1 MEFFFE
7 ITIIVFIAVL
17 FGAIMRLL
25 RQPLIVGYVLTGVA
39 VGPYV
44 FNILKSTSD
53 IEIFSTI
60 GISILLFIVG
70 IHLNPEIIKEVGV
83 TSFLAAVAEFII
95 TSITG
100 FFVAKILGFNDVSAV
115 YSSIALAFSSTIIVM
130 KLFSDKKCL
139 TKLHGKIVLG
149 MLLVEDF
156 IAALILIVASLNVST
171 ASTGVDLSHIF
182 LALLFKGI
190 VIAIILFIISKYLL
204 PSLSNFFASSA
215 ELLFLFSIA
224 WGLGLSSLFSII
236 GFSAGI
242 GALVA
247 GATFSV
253 SPFAEEISSR
263 LKPLRDFFIMLFF
276 VLLGSKISLLVDTS
290 VIYPAILLSLYVL
303 VVNPI
308 IVFFVMNLL
317 GYKKRTSFL
326 VAITASQISEF
337 SLILVALGSS
347 NGQISDQI
355 VSTVTLVF
363 VFTVVISTYLV
374 LYSEKIYEKFRRVIG
389 FFELRHGL
397 KEEKKII
404 DKDFDMILFGYHRV
418 GEDFVKAAKHIGA
431 KFFAVDFNPSAIS
444 RLQREGV
451 PFKYGDAD
459 DIEFLKEIN
468 LSGAKLIVSTIPDF
482 ETNLLITKTYR
493 AENQSGILIT
503 MSHDVNQAKKLYLAG
518 ATYVVMPHY
527 LGANQASK
535 MIEKYGFDVEFFD
548 KERNAHLVHL
558 EKRQK

>member
-17 FGAIMRLL
+17 LGAIMRLL
-25 RQPLIVGYVLTGVA
+25 RQPLIVGYVLTGV
-39 VGPYV
+39 VMGPFV
-44 FNILKSTSD
+44 FNLLHSTSD

-83 TSFLAAVAEFII
+83 TSFISAVAQFII
-95 TSITG
+95 TSIAG
-100 FFVAKILGFNDVSAV
+100 FFVARALGFGNVASA
-115 YSSIALAFSSTIIVM
+115 YSSAALAFSSTIIVM

-139 TKLHGKIVLG
+139 NKLHGKIVLG

-182 LALLFKGI
+182 LALLFKGV
-190 VIAIILFIISKYLL
+190 VIAIFLYFISKYLL
-204 PSLSNFFASSA
+204 PRLSNFFATSP

-224 WGLGLSSLFSII
+224 WGLGLASLFSVI

-276 VLLGSKISLLVDTS
+276 VLLGSKISLIIDTN
-290 VIYPAILLSLYVL
+290 VIYPALLLSLYVL
-303 VVNPI
+303 VVNPV

-337 SLILVALGSS
+337 SLILVALGAS
-347 NGQISDQI
+347 NGQISDSLVSI
-355 VSTVTLVF
+355 VTIVF
-363 VFTVVISTYLV
+363 VITVVVSTYLI
-374 LYSEKIYEKFRRVIG
+374 LYSEVIYEKFRRVIG
-389 FFELRHGL
+389 FFELRHGIR
-397 KEEKKII
+397 EEKKFIE
-404 DKDFDMILFGYHRV
+404 KDFDMILFGYHRV
-418 GEDFVKAAKHIGA
+418 GEDYIKAAKHIGA
-431 KFFAVDFNPSAIS
+431 SFFAVDFNPEAIS
-444 RLQREGV
+444 RLQKENI

-468 LSGAKLIVSTIPDF
+468 ISNAKLIVSTIPDF

-493 AENQSGILIT
+493 SENQKGIVIT
-503 MSHDVNQAKKLYLAG
+503 MSHDTAQAKKLYLAG

-527 LGANQASK
+527 LGAKQASN
-535 MIEKYGFDVEFFD
+535 MIKNYGFEVEHFD
-548 KERNAHLVHL
+548 EERNAHLVHL
-558 EKRQK
+558 EKREK

>member
-95 TSITG
+95 TSIAG

>member
-44 FNILKSTSD
+44 FNLLKSTSD

-83 TSFLAAVAEFII
+83 TSFLTAVAEFII
-95 TSITG
+95 TSIAG
-100 FFVAKILGFNDVSAV
+100 FFVARALGFNDVSAA

-171 ASTGVDLSHIF
+171 ASTGADISHIF
-182 LALLFKGI
+182 LALLFKGVI
-190 VIAIILFIISKYLL
+190 IAIILFIISKYLL
-204 PSLSNFFASSA
+204 PRLSNFFASSA

-276 VLLGSKISLLVDTS
+276 VLLGSKISLLIDTS
-290 VIYPAILLSLYVL
+290 VIYPSILLSLYVL

-337 SLILVALGSS
+337 SLILVALGAS
-347 NGQISDQI
+347 NGQINDKI

-374 LYSEKIYEKFRRVIG
+374 LYSEKIYEKFRKIIG
-389 FFELRHGL
+389 FFELRHGQ
-397 KEEKKII
+397 KEEKTFI

-459 DIEFLKEIN
+459 DVEFLKEIN
-468 LSGAKLIVSTIPDF
+468 VSDAKMIVSTIPDF